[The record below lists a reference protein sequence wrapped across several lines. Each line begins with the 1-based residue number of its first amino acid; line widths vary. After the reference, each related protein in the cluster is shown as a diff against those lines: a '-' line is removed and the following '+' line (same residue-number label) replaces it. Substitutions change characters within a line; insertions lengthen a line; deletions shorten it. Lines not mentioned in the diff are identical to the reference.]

1 MLYCRAGHATMF
13 YLRVNDNMR
22 TGLGYCDMQKNE
34 EKNSI
39 LDVKNTVV
47 TTYIATIFG
56 FKVWSRCGDN
66 CGECPAL
73 LNYIYTPAVLALT
86 FNQWMYICCF
96 IILL

>member
-56 FKVWSRCGDN
+56 LKLWSRCGDN
-66 CGECPAL
+66 CGECPCSSAVL
-73 LNYIYTPAVLALT
+73 YCIIVYIYTPAVL
-86 FNQWMYICCF
+86 W
-96 IILL
+96 